1 MNLRLDTPVTTSAPG
16 TALWV
21 ALIAALTIAGSFV
34 YACAAPFAAIAAL
47 AALTMRPLEGLVLV
61 VVTWLVNQ
69 GVGFLLLNYPLTAS
83 TFGWGAAMA
92 IATIGGYYAVRGVL
106 KIRMPRLVAIVAS
119 FVTAFSVYEFALY
132 GYGLAVG
139 YAGDSLKNPEILAQ
153 IFLINAG
160 GFVGLLVL
168 HRLAVAVMSLRSAA
182 PAKPVAA

>member
-21 ALIAALTIAGSFV
+21 ALIAALTIAGSLVF
-34 YACAAPFAAIAAL
+34 ACAAPFAAIAAL

-69 GVGFLLLNYPLTAS
+69 GVGFALLNYPLTAS

-92 IATIGGYYAVRGVL
+92 VAMVSSYCAVRGIL
-106 KIRMPRLVAIVAS
+106 KIEMPFLAALAIG
-119 FVTAFSVYEFALY
+119 FVTAFCVFQLALY

-139 YAGDSLKNPEILAQ
+139 YAGDSLTNPEIIVQ
-153 IFLINAG
+153 IFFINAG
-160 GFVGLLVL
+160 AFVGLLVL
-168 HRLAVAVMSLRSAA
+168 HRLAVALTSLRAA
-182 PAKPVAA
+182 SETKPVTA